1 MKKTMKKTAAALHL
15 LCVLVGADA
24 AARGKARYASLTQD
38 GRFIW
43 QLVGVL
49 AT

>member
-1 MKKTMKKTAAALHL
+1 MQGNGQPVVTGQN
-15 LCVLVGADA
+15 GA
-24 AARGKARYASLTQD
+24 Q